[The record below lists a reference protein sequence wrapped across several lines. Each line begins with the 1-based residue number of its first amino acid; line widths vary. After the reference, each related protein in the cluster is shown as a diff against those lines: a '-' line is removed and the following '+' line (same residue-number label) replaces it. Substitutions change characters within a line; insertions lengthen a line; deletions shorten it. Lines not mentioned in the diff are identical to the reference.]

1 MSEATPEF
9 KKRLREAFDELEVG
23 RTFMFRRTF
32 TDGDVALFCGVTG
45 DYNPYHQDAEFA
57 AESFYGRLTI
67 PGLLTGSMM
76 THIGGML
83 GFLATEM
90 RFEYLAPVY
99 AGDTITCLVT
109 ILEKDETQ
117 RRMKCNADF
126 TNQDGVGVL
135 RASFSSFPGQI
146 RLSR

>member
-1 MSEATPEF
+1 MP
-9 KKRLREAFDELEVG
+9 G
-23 RTFMFRRTF
+23 
-32 TDGDVALFCGVTG
+32 
-45 DYNPYHQDAEFA
+45 
-57 AESFYGRLTI
+57 ESFYGRLTI
-67 PGLLTGSMM
+67 PGLLTGSMV
-76 THIGGML
+76 THIGGIL

-90 RFEYLAPVY
+90 RFEYLVPVF
-99 AGDTITCLVT
+99 AGDTITFLVT
-109 ILEKDETQ
+109 VLEKDETQ